1 MLTITKPLYPAWIE
15 QTNLTTPSILQ
26 TVCIS
31 DEVAQQL
38 ADFLHREV
46 WEVMDYVDKEKPVAF
61 SHADISSYLYGD
73 GGVCVHIN
81 AILEY
86 PMFDLEVREELPLAS
101 SQCFNTGIPTR
112 VVSVLRFR
120 TSWRKHPSRDRRV
133 GRLAPFR
140 RARLRPSRGDGS
152 IPV

>member
-26 TVCIS
+26 EVCIS

-86 PMFDLEVREELPLAS
+86 PMFDFEIREELPVMELCEEAVGLLS
-101 SQCFNTGIPTR
+101 DA
-112 VVSVLRFR
+112 
-120 TSWRKHPSRDRRV
+120 DRRL
-133 GRLAPFR
+133 LAEKGNFLAQ
-140 RARLRPSRGDGS
+140 AR
-152 IPV
+152 V

>member
-86 PMFDLEVREELPLAS
+86 PMFDLEVREELPVMELCEEA
-101 SQCFNTGIPTR
+101 
-112 VVSVLRFR
+112 VSLL
-120 TSWRKHPSRDRRV
+120 SDADRRV
-133 GRLAPFR
+133 LAERGNFL
-140 RARLRPSRGDGS
+140 AQSR
-152 IPV
+152 V